1 MLVIKRYPNRKLYDT
16 ETKKYITL
24 DGISELIR
32 EGQEIQVLDHA
43 TGEDLTAV
51 ILTQIIFEQ
60 EKKQSGF
67 LPRSVLT
74 GLVQAGGDT
83 LSSLRKTLA
92 SPLDMW
98 GHVDEEIRRRV
109 QSLISSGEI
118 AEEEGDSL
126 LQKLLAQGSK
136 AAGVLSER
144 ILPSSEDLSARL
156 SEMGVPTKADI
167 EAINAQ
173 IEALEAVL
181 DTVVKQQDGEEE
193 LTPKPKRPRRSSEK
207 KEPPAGEESPVA

>member
-118 AEEEGDSL
+118 AEEEGASL

-136 AAGVLSER
+136 AAGAISER

-193 LTPKPKRPRRSSEK
+193 LTPKPKRPRRSSDK

>member
-118 AEEEGDSL
+118 EEEEGASL

-136 AAGVLSER
+136 AAGAISER

-193 LTPKPKRPRRSSEK
+193 LTPKPKRPRRSGEK